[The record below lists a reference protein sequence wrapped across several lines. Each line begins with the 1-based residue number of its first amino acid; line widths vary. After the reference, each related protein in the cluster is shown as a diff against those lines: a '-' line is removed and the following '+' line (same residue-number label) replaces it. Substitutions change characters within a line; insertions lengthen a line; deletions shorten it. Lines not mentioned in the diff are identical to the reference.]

1 MFKLEEVVPCIEGRV
16 SCSKVRFKTCCRV
29 RRDIST
35 SDVFAKFLAQEST
48 SRVAFNF
55 YDSQVPH
62 IAPSKPFSIP
72 HVDSYVYD
80 VVSDSLEYVSALT
93 NGISTPVGESGLAS
107 AFTPTEVPSTPIE
120 GVSTLASTFVPPL
133 VKPSRRPSFK
143 GQKVISTKAAS
154 QVHFVSI
161 DGVSFHSEDSIH
173 EWKFVVHRV
182 LLARVVLH
190 WCEMLLGLHY
200 AIGSK
205 DCSLRFG
212 SRISGISGEYS

>member
-1 MFKLEEVVPCIEGRV
+1 MASLYCP
-16 SCSKVRFKTCCRV
+16 
-29 RRDIST
+29 ST
-35 SDVFAKFLAQEST
+35 SAST
-48 SRVAFNF
+48 ST
-55 YDSQVPH
+55 
-62 IAPSKPFSIP
+62 
-72 HVDSYVYD
+72 
-80 VVSDSLEYVSALT
+80 EYVSALT

-182 LLARVVLH
+182 LLAR
-190 WCEMLLGLHY
+190 
-200 AIGSK
+200 
-205 DCSLRFG
+205 
-212 SRISGISGEYS
+212 